1 MGQKTSPVLFFT
13 VKQKLLHFGTLRLFC
28 PKTFWETALKKT
40 RFSGKLC
47 LNKGVGGIIY
57 AVMSTAWSHSWYHL
71 NRRDLSAW
79 RVSAALFIIR
89 SGKRGD
95 PAMADANITKQAL
108 AASLREL
115 MKEVPF
121 DKINVAH
128 ICERCGM
135 NRKSFYYHFKDK
147 YDLVNWIFDTE
158 FLSLA
163 TGSTASA
170 YRERWDLIE
179 KACCYFYEN
188 RNFYRS
194 ALQIKGQNSFS
205 DHFTEYI
212 QPILKIH
219 LAGLLGSEQVDD
231 FYIDFFADAVLCAMK
246 RWLLKKDHMPP
257 EEFAAKL
264 KRLTQNGAIAIYQE
278 MNQKTTDNGQDRTCG

>member
-1 MGQKTSPVLFFT
+1 
-13 VKQKLLHFGTLRLFC
+13 
-28 PKTFWETALKKT
+28 
-40 RFSGKLC
+40 
-47 LNKGVGGIIY
+47 
-57 AVMSTAWSHSWYHL
+57 
-71 NRRDLSAW
+71 
-79 RVSAALFIIR
+79 
-89 SGKRGD
+89 
-95 PAMADANITKQAL
+95 MADANITKQAL

-115 MKEVPF
+115 MEEVPF

-158 FLSLA
+158 FILLA
-163 TGSTASA
+163 SDITASA

-188 RNFYRS
+188 RNFYCS
-194 ALQIKGQNSFS
+194 ALRIKGQNSFS

-219 LAGLLGSEQVDD
+219 LARLLDSEQVDE
-231 FYIDFFADAVLCAMK
+231 FSIDFFTDAVLCAMK
-246 RWLLKKDHMPP
+246 RWLMTKDCMPP
-257 EEFAAKL
+257 EEFAARL
-264 KRLTQNGAIAIYQE
+264 KRLVQNGAVAIYQE
-278 MNQKTTDNGQDRTCG
+278 INQGTTNN

>member
-1 MGQKTSPVLFFT
+1 
-13 VKQKLLHFGTLRLFC
+13 
-28 PKTFWETALKKT
+28 
-40 RFSGKLC
+40 
-47 LNKGVGGIIY
+47 
-57 AVMSTAWSHSWYHL
+57 
-71 NRRDLSAW
+71 
-79 RVSAALFIIR
+79 
-89 SGKRGD
+89 
-95 PAMADANITKQAL
+95 MADANITKQAL

-115 MKEVPF
+115 MEEVPF
-121 DKINVAH
+121 DKINVAR

-158 FLSLA
+158 FISLA
-163 TGSTASA
+163 SGSTAGAYREEFISQVSDNTSSA

-188 RNFYRS
+188 RNFYCS

-212 QPILKIH
+212 QPILKVH
-219 LAGLLGSEQVDD
+219 LACLLGSEQVDE
-231 FYIDFFADAVLCAMK
+231 FSIDFFADAVLCAMK
-246 RWLLKKDHMPP
+246 RWLLKKDYVPP

-264 KRLTQNGAIAIYQE
+264 KRLVQNGAVAIYQE
-278 MNQKTTDNGQDRTCG
+278 MNQETTDT